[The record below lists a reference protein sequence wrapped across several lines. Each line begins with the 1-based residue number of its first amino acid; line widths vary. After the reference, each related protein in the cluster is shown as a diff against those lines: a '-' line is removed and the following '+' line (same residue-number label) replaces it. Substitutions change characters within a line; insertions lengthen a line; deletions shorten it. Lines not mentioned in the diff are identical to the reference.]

1 MRWHRIKLVY
11 LSSQHESVDGIDF
24 MSNRA
29 NHNLRAVEA
38 AVSAAEPRAY
48 AGETPATT
56 EAIRHIYVHIPFCAR
71 ICPYCAFYK
80 DLLDRSQ
87 TSRFCEAL
95 LRELA
100 TGYGRP
106 RGRPVGAVRRAY
118 HSSVD
123 DLFRWRH
130 LRLLMFAI
138 GIVVA
143 RISRNAD
150 LSHLG
155 EWTIEAN
162 PGSVSARKAGILKVG
177 SHRISLGV
185 QSWDEE
191 LLELLAREHNAQQAK
206 ESFRILRDAGFTNI
220 NVDLMFGL
228 PSQTVDQWCAT
239 LEKTIALRPEHISTY
254 CLTYEEDTEFFVRQA
269 RGEFRQDEDT
279 DAEFFEMT
287 MAILENAGYE
297 HYEVSNYARP
307 GFESVH
313 NRAYWLGKDYLGI
326 GPSAVSTIG
335 MQRWQ
340 NVCNYRTYIDRVF
353 SGESTRGTSENLTHK
368 MKRTERIALGL
379 RTRYGVSSSELK
391 DFAQEV
397 HELAALRLLREANG
411 NFVLTHRGKALA
423 DSVPKLSCSHM
434 FRRRSPR
441 RRGDRP
447 VDREFPHSAVAQW
460 GFALDKRAKFLRD
473 SVILKR

>member
-1 MRWHRIKLVY
+1 
-11 LSSQHESVDGIDF
+11 
-24 MSNRA
+24 MSNGA
-29 NHNLRAVEA
+29 NHNCRAVEA
-38 AVSAAEPRAY
+38 AVSAADPRAY

-95 LRELA
+95 LREMV
-100 TGYGRP
+100 GRHH
-106 RGRPVGAVRRAY
+106 RA
-118 HSSVD
+118 
-123 DLFRWRH
+123 R
-130 LRLLMFAI
+130 RLLLSTIYFGGGTPTALN
-138 GIVVA
+138 VA
-143 RISRNAD
+143 QLDLLLRGFRETLD
-150 LSHLG
+150 LSQLV

-162 PGSVSARKAGILKVG
+162 PGSVSSRKAAVLKKFGVN
-177 SHRISLGV
+177 RISLGV

-191 LLELLAREHNAQQAK
+191 LLELLGREHNAQQAT

-228 PSQTVDQWCAT
+228 PGQTVDQWRAT
-239 LEKTIALRPEHISTY
+239 LEKTIALQPEHISTY
-254 CLTYEEDTEFFVRQA
+254 CLTYEEDTEFFVRRA

-313 NRAYWLGKDYLGI
+313 NRAYWLGQDYLGI

-340 NVCNYRTYIDRVF
+340 NVCNYRTYTDRVF
-353 SGESTRGTSENLTHK
+353 SGESTRGTSENLTHE

-379 RTRYGVSSSELK
+379 RTRYGVTSSELK

-397 HELAALRLLREANG
+397 HELAALQLLREANG
-411 NFVLTHRGKALA
+411 NFVLTRRGKALA
-423 DSVPKLSCSHM
+423 DSVA
-434 FRRRSPR
+434 
-441 RRGDRP
+441 
-447 VDREFPHSAVAQW
+447 EA
-460 GFALDKRAKFLRD
+460 FL
-473 SVILKR
+473 